1 MEKIGLA
8 AGARDILGKKVR
20 FLRRKGITPVHVFGH
35 SIESLALQ
43 CDTAELKHALT
54 EAGRT
59 KLIGLKTGKAKKPN
73 NVVVREIQKNPLTG
87 ELLHVDFYQVKMEE
101 KIRVEIPIV
110 MMGEAPALKLK
121 ENILIHELNILHVE
135 CLPDD
140 IPSSIQIDITSLA
153 ETDDMIRVKDIV
165 LDKKITVLDEPEQVI
180 MKIAA
185 QRTGEIEEEVAEEV
199 AEAPETAGQPEE
211 EKEGI

>member
-1 MEKIGLA
+1 MEKIELA
-8 AGARDILGKKVR
+8 AGTRDILGKKVR

-87 ELLHVDFYQVKMEE
+87 ELIHVDFYQVKMEE
-101 KIRVEIPIV
+101 KIRVDLPIV
-110 MMGEAPALKLK
+110 TTGEAPALKLK
-121 ENILIHELNILHVE
+121 ENILVHALNILRVE

-140 IPSSIQIDITSLA
+140 IPSSVEIDITSLT
-153 ETDDMIRVKDIV
+153 ETDDTIRVKDIA
-165 LDKKITVLDEPEQVI
+165 LSKKIAVLSEPEQVVV
-180 MKIAA
+180 KIAA
-185 QRTGEIEEEVAEEV
+185 QRMGEVEEEVVEA
-199 AEAPETAGQPEE
+199 ATEAPEIAEQPEE
-211 EKEGI
+211 EKEGK